1 MTDNELQFLF
11 ENGKGS
17 VVDEYGR
24 PEPMDYIVDEEQFRL
39 ETLSSHT
46 QYLAQL
52 ALESETDTEAMQVE
66 KELVKSRNDVK
77 MRDISWKRAYTRYS
91 DQDKVRFFKLLFEK
105 CLSAA
110 AAATQLGI
118 HIRTAQ
124 KWAVQYEKDP
134 DSIFI
139 KRKKTGRPRILND
152 EHKKVILECIDENP
166 SVVLDE
172 VMKKLK
178 QIFTE
183 LKVSKTTL
191 FDFVK
196 RHCNLSLKKAR
207 FQPIDRNSEE
217 KIQERLDWIRKWDK
231 TDMDFTRNCV
241 FLDESAFH
249 INLKRSMAWSKKGT
263 PAVVTVPKTR
273 ATTTTIL
280 GAISAEGLIKCSLRL
295 PQPPSN
301 RKRKRGDGIGHISKG
316 TVTGHYISFLKAT
329 MDEMDRYPHM
339 KGHYLVMDNAP
350 IHTSEDIAKYV
361 ESRGYR
367 CAYLPPYSPELNPI
381 EQFWSVVK
389 SKVKRNKFLE
399 KETLMTRISK
409 ASNSLRLNDFQGIVR
424 HSYKCLDKCRNSQPL

>member
-1 MTDNELQFLF
+1 
-11 ENGKGS
+11 
-17 VVDEYGR
+17 
-24 PEPMDYIVDEEQFRL
+24 MDYIVDEEQFRL

-52 ALESETDTEAMQVE
+52 PLESEKRIDAMQLE
-66 KELVKSRNDVK
+66 KEVKPNGDVIMRETSVKRN
-77 MRDISWKRAYTRYS
+77 YTRYS
-91 DQDKVRFFKLLFEK
+91 DQDKVRFFKLLFER

-110 AAATQLGI
+110 AAAKQLGI
-118 HIRTAQ
+118 HVRTAQ
-124 KWAVQYEKDP
+124 KWAAEYEKDP
-134 DSIFI
+134 DSIFE
-139 KRKKTGRPRILND
+139 KRRKTGRPRILHD
-152 EHKKVILECIDENP
+152 EHKNAILECIDENP
-166 SVVLDE
+166 PIVLDK

-178 QIFTE
+178 QMFTK

-196 RHCNLSLKKAR
+196 QHCNLSLKKAQL
-207 FQPIDRNSEE
+207 QPIDRNSEE
-217 KIQERLDWIRKWDK
+217 KIQERLDWVHKWEK

-241 FLDESAFH
+241 FLDESTFH
-249 INLKRSMAWSKKGT
+249 INLKRSMAWLKKGA

-301 RKRKRGDGIGHISKG
+301 KKRKRGDGVGHMSKG

-329 MDEMDRYPHM
+329 MDEMDRFPHM
-339 KGHYLVMDNAP
+339 KGHFLVMDNAP
-350 IHTSEDIAKYV
+350 IHTSDNIAKYV

-399 KETLMTRISK
+399 KETLMTRISE
-409 ASNSLRLNDFQGIVR
+409 ASNSLKLSDLKGLQA
-424 HSYKCLDKCRNSQPL
+424 L

>member
-1 MTDNELQFLF
+1 MNIQFLF

-17 VVDEYGR
+17 IVDEYGR

-52 ALESETDTEAMQVE
+52 PLESEKEVETMQTEERKPSSDVIMRE
-66 KELVKSRNDVK
+66 TSVKRN
-77 MRDISWKRAYTRYS
+77 YTRYS
-91 DQDKVRFFKLLFEK
+91 DQDK
-105 CLSAA
+105 
-110 AAATQLGI
+110 
-118 HIRTAQ
+118 
-124 KWAVQYEKDP
+124 YEKDP
-134 DSIFI
+134 DSVFE
-139 KRKKTGRPRILND
+139 KRKKTGRPRILHED
-152 EHKKVILECIDENP
+152 HKSVILECIDENP

-196 RHCNLSLKKAR
+196 EHCNLSLKKAR
-207 FQPIDRNSEE
+207 LQPIDRNSEE
-217 KIQERLDWIRKWDK
+217 KIQERLNWIRKWEK

-249 INLKRSMAWSKKGT
+249 INLKRSMAWSRKGT

-280 GAISAEGLIKCSLRL
+280 DAISAEGLIKCSLRL

-301 RKRKRGDGIGHISKG
+301 KKRKRGDGIAHTSKG
-316 TVTGHYISFLKAT
+316 TVTGHYVSFLKTT
-329 MDEMDRYPHM
+329 MDEMDQYPHM

-361 ESRGYR
+361 ESRGYH
-367 CAYLPPYSPELNPI
+367 CVYLPPYSPELNPI

-389 SKVKRNKFLE
+389 SKVKRNKFLD
-399 KETLMTRISK
+399 KETLMTRITE
-409 ASNSLRLNDFQGIVR
+409 ASNSLKLCDFKGIVT
-424 HSYKCLDKCRNSQPL
+424 HSHKCLDKCRNSQAL

>member
-1 MTDNELQFLF
+1 MNIQFLF

-39 ETLSSHT
+39 ETLSSHI

-52 ALESETDTEAMQVE
+52 SLESEKGIEAMQVE
-66 KELVKSRNDVK
+66 REVVKPRSDVK
-77 MRDISWKRAYTRYS
+77 MRETSVKRSYTRYS
-91 DQDKVRFFKLLFEK
+91 DQHKVRFFKMLFEK

-118 HIRTAQ
+118 HVRTAQ
-124 KWAVQYEKDP
+124 KWAKQYEKDP
-134 DSIFI
+134 DSVFE
-139 KRKKTGRPRILND
+139 KQRKTGRPCILHE
-152 EHKKVILECIDENP
+152 EHKSVILECIDENP
-166 SVVLDE
+166 SIVLDE

-178 QIFTE
+178 QIFTG
-183 LKVSKTTL
+183 LKVSKSTL

-196 RHCNLSLKKAR
+196 EHCNLSLKKSR
-207 FQPIDRNSEE
+207 LQPIDRNSEE
-217 KIQERLDWIRKWDK
+217 KIQERLDWIRKWEK
-231 TDMDFTRNCV
+231 TNMDFMRNCV

-263 PAVVTVPKTR
+263 PIVVTVPKTR

-280 GAISAEGLIKCSLRL
+280 GVISAEGLIKCSLRL
-295 PQPPSN
+295 PQPPPN
-301 RKRKRGDGIGHISKG
+301 KKRKRGDGVGQMSKG

-329 MDEMDRYPHM
+329 MDEMDRHPHM

-350 IHTSEDIAKYV
+350 IHTSDNIAKYV

-367 CAYLPPYSPELNPI
+367 CAYLPSYSPELNPI

-399 KETLMTRISK
+399 KETLMTRISE
-409 ASNSLRLNDFQGIVR
+409 AANSLKLSNFKGIVR
-424 HSYKCLDKCRNSQPL
+424 HSHKCLDKCRNRQAL